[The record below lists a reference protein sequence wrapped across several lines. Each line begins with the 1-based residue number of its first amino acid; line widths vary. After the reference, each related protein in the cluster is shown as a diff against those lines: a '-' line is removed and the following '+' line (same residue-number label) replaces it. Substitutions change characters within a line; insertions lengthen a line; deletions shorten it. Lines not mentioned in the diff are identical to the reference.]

1 MPRLRYRASV
11 EEPWTTGRMIEWMR
25 ADLARRGV
33 DSPRL
38 DAELIVADAL
48 GVQRMQLY
56 LAMERPLSGEELA
69 AVKARLIRRRTL
81 EPMAYILG
89 YRDFYKHR
97 FMVGPDVLVPR
108 PDSETLVERALV
120 HVGAGTRVADLC
132 TGSGCV
138 GISIALERPEAEVM
152 LTDLS
157 AAALSVAER
166 NAKELEAGVT
176 LCAGDLFEALGDQV
190 FDVITINPPYLS
202 EADMKTVSPD
212 IRDHEPHMAL
222 VAGPRGDEMLLRI
235 ATGAAKHLAPAG
247 TLLVE
252 VGARQAAAFST
263 TLAGAGW
270 QNTRVHRDL
279 GGIERVVEA
288 RREAAEEVESS
299 ERVDLD
305 SDERMRREL
314 DG

>member
-1 MPRLRYRASV
+1 
-11 EEPWTTGRMIEWMR
+11 MR

-48 GVQRMQLY
+48 GVRRVQLY
-56 LAMERPLSGEELA
+56 LELERPLAEDELA
-69 AVKARLIRRRTL
+69 AVKARLIRRRAR

-89 YRDFYKHR
+89 HRDFYKHR
-97 FMVGPDVLVPR
+97 FAVNSDVLVPR
-108 PDSETLVERALV
+108 PDSETLVERALLR
-120 HVGAGTRVADLC
+120 VGPGARVADLC

-138 GISIALERPEAEVM
+138 GLSIALERPDAEVV

-157 AAALSVAER
+157 EEALKVAKG
-166 NAKELEAGVT
+166 NAEELGARVT
-176 LCAGDLFEALGDQV
+176 SCAGDLFGALAGQV

-202 EADMKTVSPD
+202 DAEMASVSAD
-212 IRDHEPHMAL
+212 IRDHEPRMAL

-235 ATGAAKHLAPAG
+235 AREAIAHLAPGG

-252 VGARQAAAFST
+252 VGAGQAADFVGE
-263 TLAGAGW
+263 LVRQGW
-270 QNTRVHRDL
+270 QTVRVHRDL
-279 GGIERVVEA
+279 GGVERVVEA
-288 RREAAEEVESS
+288 RREPEVDVPSA

-305 SDERMRREL
+305 SEEEIRREL